1 MLNKLFEALTGK
13 RQRVITV
20 IPATELTEIRELSKA
35 QWLLELNTR
44 SALAQSHFEY
54 AQSISAE
61 RVSLEN
67 EKVIE
72 ESTQL
77 FVKTERSQLLESE
90 YERLKALEDELIT
103 KLLAAHGIEY
113 TDDTYF
119 DIASGE
125 VSIEEDVPKD

>member
-1 MLNKLFEALTGK
+1 MLDKLFEAITGK

-20 IPATELTEIRELSKA
+20 IPTNELTEIRELSKA
-35 QWLLELNTR
+35 QWLNQLNMK

-54 AQSISAE
+54 VSTVNAE
-61 RVSLEN
+61 RVSVEN

-113 TDDTYF
+113 TDNTYF

-125 VSIEEDVPKD
+125 VVIEEDLSKD